1 MYRICP
7 ECDTR
12 CISNRFENEDGIT
25 VVHTC
30 VTCSSIAA
38 EYSPYKP
45 LERVTVTVELAQ

>member
-12 CISNRFENEDGIT
+12 CISNRFENEGGIT
-25 VVHTC
+25 DVHTC
-30 VTCSSIAA
+30 VTCGNVAV
-38 EYSPYKP
+38 EHSPRKP